1 MHSFV
6 KRWWPVMPAVLLVA
20 VLWPAISGGQ
30 VAPPQ
35 EPTEITPVEPVPPLD
50 VDPPAQP
57 PEPPAELP
65 PDPLQ
70 PPVDGV
76 PPQEPPIDQPP
87 PVDQPPVRQ
96 PRPPRG
102 TDTPPVAG
110 QRDYVPDPRFPDV
123 DPRVTLRLDIA
134 ESIDIRLLVDVVAE
148 ELRLNF
154 LYDDLQGPIT
164 LKPQT
169 EITRAEL
176 YNLLERA
183 LQLKGF
189 SMISVE
195 RNWILIV
202 PAGRVP
208 QWGEFGAEATMAIV
222 PITLKYADS
231 RDIQEMMAPFLSNGG
246 MIVTMPDNTRIYVIE
261 YRARLPMI
269 RQIIE
274 EMDVRTPSTRAI
286 IELRYAKASEIGEK
300 LVNYLN
306 ARPQQTTRRIP
317 VQQQVGTTVR
327 TVYTTQPAAA
337 EPPPLIDIDAK
348 TNRLIIVGT
357 AQAVADLQ
365 EMIQIYDVPPVDFQT
380 VRLYELT
387 YVAASEAL
395 TAMLEVGVVGDIF
408 SASATPV
415 RRAPIPVRPGQ
426 PQQPAAAGAA
436 TLGGTGAVARV
447 AVIESQNAL
456 LVRATQLEHEQVRR
470 VLETVDHAIT
480 DRGMIRLQTLNY
492 RNPDDVAEI
501 LREVMGGDRLDPR
514 TGTPIPGREGA
525 PTIVSVPT
533 TNSIIIN
540 ATPAQHEMIRTIV
553 RDLDIDQ
560 PQVLLE
566 ATLVEVTDRDD
577 LDVGIEWE
585 GWQLGGD
592 ARTGDGGVGS
602 TQFGFSSRD
611 PATGMRVLTAAGGG
625 PAALGP
631 GFSAAWLNDDV
642 VIGIIRMLQTKSNA
656 RVLSKPRLLVNNNE
670 PGIIES
676 VDEEPVSE
684 IQAVTVGSTVTGF
697 KEFIEAG
704 TRLEITPHI
713 STGDFLQLEIN
724 AEVSTFTGVGTGG
737 GLLPPPRAR
746 RRIET
751 LISVPNR
758 RTIVIG
764 GLHGRRQIKEI
775 NQIPLLGDI
784 PMLGELFKRRTT
796 VNVNTKIYLF
806 VKATILRET
815 DFGDL
820 LEETDSVRDIMP
832 EDLQILDPTLTTEAA
847 TREAVKLNE
856 VLRRYEAARVMR
868 SRTSEEGIER
878 VDERIPL
885 RVIEI
890 PAPPT
895 DIVPVQPDATVER
908 VRPAEDLQWQQR
920 EQLRREQMEQ
930 ERRERER
937 RDSVIVV
944 PMNP

>member
-1 MHSFV
+1 
-6 KRWWPVMPAVLLVA
+6 
-20 VLWPAISGGQ
+20 
-30 VAPPQ
+30 
-35 EPTEITPVEPVPPLD
+35 
-50 VDPPAQP
+50 
-57 PEPPAELP
+57 
-65 PDPLQ
+65 
-70 PPVDGV
+70 
-76 PPQEPPIDQPP
+76 
-87 PVDQPPVRQ
+87 
-96 PRPPRG
+96 
-102 TDTPPVAG
+102 
-110 QRDYVPDPRFPDV
+110 
-123 DPRVTLRLDIA
+123 
-134 ESIDIRLLVDVVAE
+134 
-148 ELRLNF
+148 
-154 LYDDLQGPIT
+154 
-164 LKPQT
+164 
-169 EITRAEL
+169 
-176 YNLLERA
+176 
-183 LQLKGF
+183 
-189 SMISVE
+189 
-195 RNWILIV
+195 
-202 PAGRVP
+202 
-208 QWGEFGAEATMAIV
+208 
-222 PITLKYADS
+222 
-231 RDIQEMMAPFLSNGG
+231 
-246 MIVTMPDNTRIYVIE
+246 
-261 YRARLPMI
+261 
-269 RQIIE
+269 
-274 EMDVRTPSTRAI
+274 
-286 IELRYAKASEIGEK
+286 
-300 LVNYLN
+300 
-306 ARPQQTTRRIP
+306 
-317 VQQQVGTTVR
+317 
-327 TVYTTQPAAA
+327 
-337 EPPPLIDIDAK
+337 
-348 TNRLIIVGT
+348 
-357 AQAVADLQ
+357 
-365 EMIQIYDVPPVDFQT
+365 
-380 VRLYELT
+380 
-387 YVAASEAL
+387 
-395 TAMLEVGVVGDIF
+395 MLF
-408 SASATPV
+408 RS
-415 RRAPIPVRPGQ
+415 
-426 PQQPAAAGAA
+426 
-436 TLGGTGAVARV
+436 
-447 AVIESQNAL
+447 
-456 LVRATQLEHEQVRR
+456 
-470 VLETVDHAIT
+470 
-480 DRGMIRLQTLNY
+480 
-492 RNPDDVAEI
+492 
-501 LREVMGGDRLDPR
+501 
-514 TGTPIPGREGA
+514 
-525 PTIVSVPT
+525 
-533 TNSIIIN
+533 
-540 ATPAQHEMIRTIV
+540 
-553 RDLDIDQ
+553 
-560 PQVLLE
+560 
-566 ATLVEVTDRDD
+566 
-577 LDVGIEWE
+577 
-585 GWQLGGD
+585 
-592 ARTGDGGVGS
+592 
-602 TQFGFSSRD
+602 
-611 PATGMRVLTAAGGG
+611 
-625 PAALGP
+625 
-631 GFSAAWLNDDV
+631 
-642 VIGIIRMLQTKSNA
+642 
-656 RVLSKPRLLVNNNE
+656 RLLVNNNE